1 MIIRF
6 ETVYEDGCWSA
17 HAIGHS
23 IFTDGRDFEE
33 LLKNIEEAVLLYFE
47 DELEP
52 EEQIT
57 ILTQTELQVHSVARA
72 SGC

>member
-1 MIIRF
+1 
-6 ETVYEDGCWSA
+6 
-17 HAIGHS
+17 
-23 IFTDGRDFEE
+23 
-33 LLKNIEEAVLLYFE
+33 VLLYFE